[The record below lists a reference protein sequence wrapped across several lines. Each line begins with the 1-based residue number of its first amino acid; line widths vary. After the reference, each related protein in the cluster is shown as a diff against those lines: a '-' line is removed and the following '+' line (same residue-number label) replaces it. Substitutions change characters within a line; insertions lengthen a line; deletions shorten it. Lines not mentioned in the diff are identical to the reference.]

1 MLSGTGA
8 ADRTPA
14 IVNSQSLRHRC
25 LVGTLAGLLVVGTG
39 LSMVSQVLSLG
50 DVPLIVGWLSI
61 LLAMASIGGLVRWG
75 QPVVMLLIS
84 GLAGLILLSAWWLR
98 SASALSLLAICPV
111 LVLIFYGWRE
121 ATLCAILCAI
131 AVIVTG
137 RALQDALA
145 GTVAILLLAVMTPL
159 ATVGLQL
166 AEEIAQWAEARWFEG
181 RRELDEAQDQR
192 LRLKEVQ
199 QDLVQANT
207 ELARLTERL
216 QAMRRVAEDSRRAKE
231 EFVAN
236 VSHELRTPLNMIIGF
251 AEIISEV
258 PDSYGILPPRLLADI
273 EVILNNSRHLSSLVD
288 DVLDLSQAET
298 GRMALSPRQVS
309 VSNVVATAISTVSAL
324 FQKRGLWLRS
334 EISPDLIA
342 VCDEVR
348 IRQVIVNL
356 LSNAG
361 RYTRKGGAT
370 VRAWTDKDALVISV
384 EDTGSGIAPEKQE
397 AVFEPFRRLEGERDS
412 ESKGSG
418 LGLAISR
425 RFVEMHGGEMWLT
438 SQENQGST
446 FFFTLPLNGVPLPEP
461 TTPTAGRWFNP
472 YQTYEERQRPSSAP
486 SPHLRPRFV
495 IVERGEILRRL
506 LARYQGD
513 VEIVTAHTIDEAVML
528 CQRVPAQALIV
539 NHPDLHYVHQHAIDP
554 AELPYGVPVLT
565 CWVPDSTTAAEELGV
580 AEYMIKPLD
589 RAQLLKAVSRVDLA
603 GDTVLIV
610 DDEPDAVHLLSRILS
625 SAEDQIRTISA
636 SSGREALEL
645 MHRRRPGLVLLDLIM
660 HGVDGYSV
668 LRTKRDDPA
677 IADIPVIAVSAQDP
691 IRGPIAS
698 NYLGIA
704 RSGGL
709 STQELLSAI
718 STVTALLSPP
728 DRLDDPELGRVPAA

>member
-1 MLSGTGA
+1 MLNGSGETHRA
-8 ADRTPA
+8 PA
-14 IVNSQSLRHRC
+14 IINGQGLRHRALAGVLGVLL
-25 LVGTLAGLLVVGTG
+25 LVGVG
-39 LSMVSQVLSLG
+39 LSLVSQVLHLG

-61 LLAMASIGGLVRWG
+61 LLAMISIGGLVRWG
-75 QPVVMLLIS
+75 QPAVLVLIS
-84 GLAGLILLSAWWLR
+84 GLAGLILLAAWWFR
-98 SASALSLLAICPV
+98 SGTVLSLLAICPV
-111 LVLIFYGWRE
+111 LVLVYYGWKE

-131 AVIVTG
+131 VTIVTG
-137 RALQDALA
+137 RALQDPLA
-145 GTVAILLLAVMTPL
+145 SAVAVLLLVTMSFL
-159 ATVGLQL
+159 ASIGVQL
-166 AEEIAQWAEARWFEG
+166 AEEIAQWAEERWFES

-216 QAMRRVAEDSRRAKE
+216 QSMRRVAEDSRRAKE

-258 PDSYGILPPRLLADI
+258 PDSYGALPPRLLADI

-309 VSNVVATAISTVSAL
+309 VSKVIATAVSTVDAL

-334 EISPDLIA
+334 EVPQDLTA

-361 RYTRKGGAT
+361 RYTQIGGAT
-370 VRAWTDKDALVISV
+370 VRARTDDGTLVISV
-384 EDTGSGIAPEKQE
+384 EDTGPGISPDQQE
-397 AVFEPFRRLEGERDS
+397 AVFEPFRRLDVDRDS
-412 ESKGSG
+412 DTKGSG

-438 SQENQGST
+438 SRENQGST
-446 FFFTLPLNGVPLPEP
+446 FFFTLPLHTVSVPEP
-461 TTPTAGRWFNP
+461 SRSAASRWFNP
-472 YQTYEERQRPSSAP
+472 YEPYQERQRPSSAP
-486 SPHLRPRFV
+486 SLRLNPRFV
-495 IVERGEILRRL
+495 IVERGEILHRL

-513 VEIVTAHTIDEAVML
+513 AEIVTAHTIDEAVAL

-539 NHPDLHYVHQHAIDP
+539 NHPDLDYVHRHAIDLG
-554 AELPYGVPVLT
+554 ELPYGVPVLT

-580 AEYMIKPLD
+580 VDYMIKPLD
-589 RAQLLKAVSRVDLA
+589 RAQLVEAVSRIDLT
-603 GDTVLIV
+603 GRTVLIV

-625 SAEDQIRTISA
+625 SAQKEIRIISA
-636 SSGREALEL
+636 SSGQEALDL
-645 MHRRRPGLVLLDLIM
+645 MHRRRPSLVLLDLIM
-660 HGVDGYSV
+660 HGMDGYSV
-668 LRTKRDDPA
+668 LRTKRDDPD
-677 IADIPVIAVSAQDP
+677 IAGIPVITVSAQDP
-691 IRGPIAS
+691 IRGPVAS

-704 RSGGL
+704 RCGGL
-709 STQELLSAI
+709 SAQELLSAI

-728 DRLDDPELGRVPAA
+728 DQLDDPKYGTVPVA